1 MALLRAAS
9 ALVMLSMSLTLLAWS
24 SQVRAL
30 TPDQHFITIGTGGVT
45 GVYYPAGGAI
55 CRLVNKA
62 RRENG
67 IRCSVKSTEGS
78 VYNLKAL
85 RKGRIDFAIVQ
96 SDLQYDA
103 WKGRGLFKRSGPFH
117 HLRSV
122 FSLYPEPL
130 TIVARKDSGIRSL
143 ADLKGKR
150 VNIGSPGSG
159 QRATM
164 EVLMHR
170 MGWTMK
176 EFAVADGLRS
186 ADLPQALCNDQ
197 IDAFVFT
204 VGHPNGTVKEAT
216 TACPSVLI
224 PVDNKAVRRLVR
236 ENPYYSMAV
245 IPGGMYRGNP
255 QDVTTFGVR
264 ATLVTTSDE
273 PASVVSSL
281 VTAVFSN
288 FEDFRQLHPAFQGL
302 DKDAMVREGLS
313 APLHAGAR
321 SYYVKQGLLK

>member
-1 MALLRAAS
+1 MALLRATS
-9 ALVMLSMSLTLLAWS
+9 AVWMLSISLMVLAWS
-24 SQVRAL
+24 TQARAL

-78 VYNLKAL
+78 VYNLRAL

-103 WKGRGLFKRSGPFH
+103 LKGRGAFKQSGPFR
-117 HLRSV
+117 HLRAV

-130 TIVARKDSGIRSL
+130 TIVARKDSGIRTFE
-143 ADLKGKR
+143 DLKGKR

-164 EVLMHR
+164 EVLMNK
-170 MGWTMK
+170 MGWSMK
-176 EFAVADGLRS
+176 DFAVADGLRS
-186 ADLPQALCNDQ
+186 ADLPQALCSDQ

-224 PVDNKAVRRLVR
+224 PVDNEAVRQLVR
-236 ENPYYSMAV
+236 DNPYYSMAI

-255 QDVTTFGVR
+255 KDVTTFGVR

-273 PASVVSSL
+273 PDSVVYSL
-281 VTAVFSN
+281 VKAVFSN
-288 FEDFRQLHPAFQGL
+288 FQDFRQLHPAFESL
-302 DKDAMVREGLS
+302 EKASMVKEGLS

-321 SYYVKQGLLK
+321 SYYLKQGLLK

>member
-1 MALLRAAS
+1 MALLRALSTGLLLSMALWLGWSPRAS
-9 ALVMLSMSLTLLAWS
+9 AVP
-24 SQVRAL
+24 
-30 TPDQHFITIGTGGVT
+30 PDQHFISIGTGGVT

-55 CRLVNKA
+55 CRLVNKQ
-62 RRENG
+62 RRQNG
-67 IRCSVKSTEGS
+67 IRCSVESTEGS

-85 RKGRIDFAIVQ
+85 RSGDLDFAIVQ

-103 WKGRGLFKRSGPFH
+103 LKGTGAFSADGPFR
-117 HLRSV
+117 HLRAV

-130 TIVARKDSGIRSL
+130 TIVARRDSSIRTL
-143 ADLKGKR
+143 QDLRGKR

-164 EVLMHR
+164 QVLMKK

-176 EFAVADGLRS
+176 DFATAADLRS
-186 ADLPQALCNDQ
+186 ADLPQALCDNR

-224 PVDNKAVRRLVR
+224 SVDNAAVRQLVHD
-236 ENPYYSMAV
+236 NPFYSMAV

-255 QDVTTFGVR
+255 SDITTFGVR
-264 ATLVTTSDE
+264 ATLVTTSEE
-273 PASVVSSL
+273 PASVVENL
-281 VTAVFSN
+281 VKAVFAN
-288 FEDFRQLHPAFQGL
+288 FDDFRQLHPAFRGL
-302 DKDAMVREGLS
+302 KRNSMVSEGLS
-313 APLHAGAR
+313 APLHAGAAR
-321 SYYVKQGLLK
+321 YYRQAGLLR